1 MSVEQLGKQLKLL
14 QEELACMRAAEQ
26 HIQDKIDLL
35 LTELNEKLECDS
47 EHHEDEALGDLSTL
61 LRRFEV
67 EHPELTDS
75 LNRVFVTLGNMG
87 I

>member
-1 MSVEQLGKQLKLL
+1 MDIQELSKELKLL

-35 LTELNEKLECDS
+35 LTDLNEQLIDKEQVH
-47 EHHEDEALGDLSTL
+47 EVHHIGDLTNV

-67 EHPELTDS
+67 QHPDLTDN

>member
-1 MSVEQLGKQLKLL
+1 MSVEHLSKQLKLL

-35 LTELNEKLECDS
+35 LTELNDKLECES
-47 EHHEDEALGDLSTL
+47 EHHEESTLGDLNTM
-61 LRRFEV
+61 LRKFEI

-75 LNRVFVTLGNMG
+75 INRVFVTLGNMG

>member
-35 LTELNEKLECDS
+35 LTELNEKLECDA
-47 EHHEDEALGDLSTL
+47 EHHEDEALGDLSNM